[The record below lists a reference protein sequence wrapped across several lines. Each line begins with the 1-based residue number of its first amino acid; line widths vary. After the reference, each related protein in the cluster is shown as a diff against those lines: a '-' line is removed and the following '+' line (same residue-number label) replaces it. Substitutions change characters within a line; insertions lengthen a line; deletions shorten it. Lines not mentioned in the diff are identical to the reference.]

1 MTQTLQK
8 VCTAVTI
15 ENIKASNVHIGKGHV
30 LGSSP
35 TTVFK
40 EEKRKKRKRKE
51 ERKKS
56 CKILAGNII

>member
-8 VCTAVTI
+8 VCTVTI
-15 ENIKASNVHIGKGHV
+15 NKVEASNVHIGKGHV

-35 TTVFK
+35 TTVYK
-40 EEKRKKRKRKE
+40 EEIRKKRKRKA

-56 CKILAGNII
+56 RKSLAGNII